1 MVVTVVVVDS
11 RPHQW
16 VLQGFVAVVVMVS
29 HEHSHLGW
37 VMVAGAQKQETGL
50 GGRWDGNIRC
60 WEAEMVGGEMTQQIH
75 GGGGWLVC
83 SGGRLCTLVEGWCT
97 ITGGR

>member
-1 MVVTVVVVDS
+1 MMVVVVDS

-37 VMVAGAQKQETGL
+37 VMVAGAQQQETGL
-50 GGRWDGNIRC
+50 GGK
-60 WEAEMVGGEMTQQIH
+60 GGMAT
-75 GGGGWLVC
+75 
-83 SGGRLCTLVEGWCT
+83 
-97 ITGGR
+97 